1 MKITR
6 KKIKPLKTVLENE
19 REFPPA
25 EKSLRAPREVA
36 DEGYKVGYKN
46 PPLFSRFAKGMSG
59 NPNGRPK
66 GDKNSSSILK
76 DILAKEVMV
85 KRNGQPSRVNTTT
98 AIWLQLVNRALSGD
112 LKAISMVL
120 SQVSGL
126 EMKEEEKE
134 KVFSALKRE
143 DKFIL
148 ENFMERNKDNPSENK

>member
-1 MKITR
+1 MKITV
-6 KKIKPLKTVLENE
+6 KKQKPLKIILENK
-19 REFPPA
+19 RNLIPA
-25 EKSLRAPREVA
+25 EKSFPAPQDSDV
-36 DEGYKVGYKN
+36 EGYKVGYKN
-46 PPLFSRFAKGMSG
+46 PPLFSRFAKGISG

-76 DILAKEVMV
+76 DILAKEVTV
-85 KRNGQPSRVNTTT
+85 KRNGQPSRVNTTV

-143 DKFIL
+143 DKFII

>member
-6 KKIKPLKTVLENE
+6 KKIKPLKTVLENKM
-19 REFPPA
+19 EFPPA
-25 EKSLRAPREVA
+25 EKSLRAPQEGT

-46 PPLFSRFAKGMSG
+46 PPLFSRFAKGISG
-59 NPNGRPK
+59 NLNGRPK

-76 DILAKEVMV
+76 DILAKEVTV
-85 KRNGQPSRVNTTT
+85 KKNGQPSRVNTTT

-143 DKFIL
+143 DKFII